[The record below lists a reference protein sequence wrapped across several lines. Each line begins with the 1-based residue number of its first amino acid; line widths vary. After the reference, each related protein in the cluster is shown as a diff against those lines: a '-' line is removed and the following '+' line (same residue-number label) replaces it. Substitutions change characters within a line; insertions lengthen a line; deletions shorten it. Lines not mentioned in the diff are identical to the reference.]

1 MCRVAGSRQSVVAR
15 LRVDA
20 NETPVFRVYAANL
33 GRGTAIG
40 GQFGWGGTPLKKYQ
54 WRPKVGSIRSE
65 IGSRVQEQKPA

>member
-40 GQFGWGGTPLKKYQ
+40 GQFGWGGTLLKVYQ
-54 WRPKVGSIRSE
+54 QRPMFGSGGSE
-65 IGSRVQEQKPA
+65 ILRRVQGQKPD